1 MKGAKK
7 ILKANQNVRRAA
19 RADNI
24 PLWRLALQIG
34 VSEQTLIRWLRVPLP
49 NEKEKQ
55 IMEAISTLAAEAD
68 DGEK

>member
-1 MKGAKK
+1 M
-7 ILKANQNVRRAA
+7 KANQNVRRAA